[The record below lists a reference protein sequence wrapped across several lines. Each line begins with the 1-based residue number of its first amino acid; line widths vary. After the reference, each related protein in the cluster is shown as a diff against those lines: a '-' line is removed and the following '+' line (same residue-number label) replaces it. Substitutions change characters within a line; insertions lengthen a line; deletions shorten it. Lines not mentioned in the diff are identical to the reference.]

1 MEYAEGMSWVIS
13 AWDILYPVL
22 CYNYN
27 QKFSMQGH

>member
-13 AWDILYPVL
+13 SWGILYPVL